1 MENDNLIKETATE
14 EITENIKKTYRSMFN
29 SHNRLLTVFKLQ
41 KFSTIAVAIYIL
53 GISIIILNTQ
63 YFSPDKINIYN
74 IYLIIMSIISL
85 TLSLTIGESRNKVL
99 AKKFRKCA
107 RELQHLYN
115 VINLKIEQNS
125 NYKLTNEE
133 DSYNEILKKYKLR
146 QPQIDYEY
154 YIYEK
159 YKKNKINFFFVIMF
173 HIKYFL
179 FTKFIYLLLLVF
191 PILVMALIQII
202 IK

>member
-1 MENDNLIKETATE
+1 MENNNSIKETATE
-14 EITENIKKTYRSMFN
+14 EITKNIKKTYRSMFN

-63 YFSPDKINIYN
+63 YFSPEKINIYN

-85 TLSLTIGESRNKVL
+85 TLSLTIGESKNKAL
-99 AKKFRKCA
+99 AKKFQKCA

-115 VINLKIEQNS
+115 AINLKIEQNS
-125 NYKLTNEE
+125 DYKLTNEE
-133 DSYNEILKKYKLR
+133 NLYHEILKKYKLR

-159 YKKNKINFFFVIMF
+159 YKKNKINFFFVTMF
-173 HIKYFL
+173 HLKYFL

-191 PILVMALIQII
+191 PILVMVLIQII